1 MRNEKL
7 KTDALSYAAASA
19 RLQEIVTKIE
29 DAEVGVDELENLVN
43 EAVSL
48 VGVCRAKLRG
58 TQTAVETAL
67 AGMAAQT
74 PAAASASPPALF
86 SDAPGAK
93 REEDDPF
100 ADE

>member
-7 KTDALSYAAASA
+7 KTEALSYAAASA

-74 PAAASASPPALF
+74 PAAAASPPALF
-86 SDAPGAK
+86 SDTPVTR
-93 REEDDPF
+93 REKETDPF
-100 ADE
+100 ANE